1 MANRGAT
8 PTMRRLAV
16 YLCGV
21 GAAMVAVA
29 FAPAL
34 PVAMLLMVPVGFAA
48 MSFMITGNTM
58 LQLASRPEARGRV
71 MALYGVVFLGSTPI
85 GAPIVGVVAERIGAP
100 ATFLLTG
107 GFAIAVGAVVL
118 ARGWRT
124 GRLAGSEAVAA
135 DPELPVGAAD
145 AELPVAASG

>member
-1 MANRGAT
+1 
-8 PTMRRLAV
+8 
-16 YLCGV
+16 
-21 GAAMVAVA
+21 
-29 FAPAL
+29 
-34 PVAMLLMVPVGFAA
+34 MLLLVPVGFAA

-58 LQLASRPEARGRV
+58 LQLAARPEARGRV

-107 GFAIAVGAVVL
+107 GLAIAVGALVL

-124 GRLAGSEAVAA
+124 GRLGRAAPRTAGRRRPRAPGRAA
-135 DPELPVGAAD
+135 E
-145 AELPVAASG
+145 AELPVVRPA